1 MNEKTLLR
9 LPNSCSDNLKSR
21 IQNLKWGGIVAIAV
35 AFAICGAVAQAQQQ
49 AKVSKIGWLGARPI
63 SDPGGGHEILRQELR
78 ALGYVEGKN
87 IVFEYRSADN
97 KPERLPALADELV
110 RLKVD
115 VLVAPAG
122 NEAVAAKNATKT
134 IPIVFA
140 SGGDPVAGKLVD
152 SVARPGRSLT
162 GYTGISSVLAG
173 KRLQLLK
180 EALPKLSR
188 VAVLWNS
195 KNLTSAQTWKESQ
208 QPARELGLQLH
219 SVEVE
224 SADKFNGAFKEAIKA
239 RSAALVVSGSPLFNS
254 FLKQIADLAIK
265 NRLPAIGP
273 REDFADSGGLM
284 SYGPDRAD
292 AYRHAARYIDKI
304 LKGAKPADLPV
315 EQPTEFELVINFKT
329 AKTLGLTIP
338 PLVMMRAQRVIK

>member
-1 MNEKTLLR
+1 MNNKKIVGFLLIAI
-9 LPNSCSDNLKSR
+9 LLALCSPAEAQPQSR
-21 IQNLKWGGIVAIAV
+21 IP
-35 AFAICGAVAQAQQQ
+35 
-49 AKVSKIGWLGARPI
+49 KIGWLGIRPI
-63 SDPGGGHEILRQELR
+63 SDPGGGYEILRQELR

-97 KPERLPALADELV
+97 KPDRLPALADELV

-115 VLVAPAG
+115 VLVSPAG

-140 SGGDPVAGKLVD
+140 SGGDPVAAKLVD
-152 SVARPGRSLT
+152 GLARPGGNVT

-173 KRLQLLK
+173 KRLELLK
-180 EALPKLSR
+180 EAIPKLSR

-219 SVEVE
+219 SIEVE
-224 SADKFNGAFKEAIKA
+224 SADKFDGAFKEAIKA
-239 RSAALVVSGSPLFNS
+239 RSAALVVSGSSLFNS

-265 NRLPAIGP
+265 NRLPTIGS
-273 REDFADSGGLM
+273 REDFVDNGGLM
-284 SYGPDRAD
+284 SYGTDRAD
-292 AYRHAARYIDKI
+292 AYRHAAKYVDKI

>member
-1 MNEKTLLR
+1 M
-9 LPNSCSDNLKSR
+9 
-21 IQNLKWGGIVAIAV
+21 
-35 AFAICGAVAQAQQQ
+35 
-49 AKVSKIGWLGARPI
+49 
-63 SDPGGGHEILRQELR
+63 
-78 ALGYVEGKN
+78 
-87 IVFEYRSADN
+87 
-97 KPERLPALADELV
+97 

-140 SGGDPVAGKLVD
+140 SGGDPVAAKLVD
-152 SVARPGRSLT
+152 GLARPGGNIT

-173 KRLQLLK
+173 KRLELLK
-180 EALPKLSR
+180 EAISKLSS

-219 SVEVE
+219 SIEVE
-224 SADKFNGAFKEAIKA
+224 SADKFDGAFKEAIKA

-265 NRLPAIGP
+265 NRLPAIGS
-273 REDFADSGGLM
+273 REDFVDSGGLM

-292 AYRHAARYIDKI
+292 AYRHAARYVDKI

>member
-1 MNEKTLLR
+1 MNNKKIVGFLLIAI
-9 LPNSCSDNLKSR
+9 LLALCSPAEAQPQSR
-21 IQNLKWGGIVAIAV
+21 IP
-35 AFAICGAVAQAQQQ
+35 
-49 AKVSKIGWLGARPI
+49 KIGWLGIRPI
-63 SDPGGGHEILRQELR
+63 SDPGGGYEILRQELR

-97 KPERLPALADELV
+97 KPDRLPALADELV

-115 VLVAPAG
+115 VLVSPAG

-140 SGGDPVAGKLVD
+140 SGGDPVAAKLVD
-152 SVARPGRSLT
+152 GLARPGGNIT

-173 KRLQLLK
+173 KRLELLK
-180 EALPKLSR
+180 EAIPKLSR

-219 SVEVE
+219 SIDVE
-224 SADKFNGAFKEAIKA
+224 SADKFDGAFKEAIKA
-239 RSAALVVSGSPLFNS
+239 RSAALVVSGSSLFNS

-265 NRLPAIGP
+265 NRLPTIGS
-273 REDFADSGGLM
+273 REDFVDNGGLM
-284 SYGPDRAD
+284 SYGTDRAD
-292 AYRHAARYIDKI
+292 AYRHAARYVDKI

>member
-1 MNEKTLLR
+1 MSKKIRAWLLATFF
-9 LPNSCSDNLKSR
+9 LATASP
-21 IQNLKWGGIVAIAV
+21 VE
-35 AFAICGAVAQAQQQ
+35 AQQP
-49 AKVSKIGWLGARPI
+49 AKVAKIGWLGIRPI
-63 SDPGGGHEILRQELR
+63 SDPGGGYEILRQELR
-78 ALGYVEGKN
+78 AFGYVEGKN

-97 KPERLPALADELV
+97 KPDRLPALADELV

-140 SGGDPVAGKLVD
+140 SGGDPVAAKLVD
-152 SVARPGRSLT
+152 GLARPGGNIT

-173 KRLQLLK
+173 KRLELLK
-180 EALPKLSR
+180 ETIPKLSR

-208 QPARELGLQLH
+208 QPARELGLQLR
-219 SVEVE
+219 SIDVD
-224 SADKFNGAFKEAIKA
+224 SADKFDGMFKEAIKA
-239 RSAALVVSGSPLFNS
+239 HSAALVVSGSPLFNS
-254 FLKQIADLAIK
+254 FLKKIADLAIK

-273 REDFADSGGLM
+273 REDFVDSGGLM

-292 AYRHAARYIDKI
+292 AYRHAAVYVDKI

-329 AKTLGLTIP
+329 AKVLGLTIP